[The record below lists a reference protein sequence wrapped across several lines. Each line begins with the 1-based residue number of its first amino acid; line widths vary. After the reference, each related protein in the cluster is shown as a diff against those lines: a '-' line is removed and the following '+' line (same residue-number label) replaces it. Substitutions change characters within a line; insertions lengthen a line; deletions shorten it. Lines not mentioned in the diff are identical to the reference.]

1 MNNKLEKT
9 KVIPLQ
15 DMFHF
20 IKAHPW
26 NLQNFVSNYIQKRRP
41 AFSILIW
48 LILLFKPITAKKTQI
63 NIFVTFY
70 QKFKFFIDK
79 INEI

>member
-1 MNNKLEKT
+1 MIN
-9 KVIPLQ
+9 
-15 DMFHF
+15 F
-20 IKAHPW
+20 I
-26 NLQNFVSNYIQKRRP
+26 IQ
-41 AFSILIW
+41 AYYC
-48 LILLFKPITAKKTQI
+48 KKTQI